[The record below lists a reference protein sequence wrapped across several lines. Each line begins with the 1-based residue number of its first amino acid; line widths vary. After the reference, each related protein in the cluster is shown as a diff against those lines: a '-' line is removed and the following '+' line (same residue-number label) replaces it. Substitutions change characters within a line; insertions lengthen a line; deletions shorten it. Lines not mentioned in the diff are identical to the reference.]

1 MVVLNHANDRGLAI
15 IGGRA
20 SANTSF
26 GAIKSIDNV
35 GRLTDVM
42 TFTGKNGQGVDNI
55 ILYTGDS
62 TTTTERLLIDSS
74 GNIGQAVTPS
84 AWSSA
89 QANDF
94 FAYQVG
100 SGVALFGRGSGDQDR
115 GGISANLYCTATAW
129 KYIANGNA
137 GRIYFEDG
145 SIVFNT
151 CDSGTAGA
159 TATLNE
165 RFKITTDGSV
175 MIGSGTPSEDL
186 HLKKA
191 RANFLVEGTNDTVS
205 GNVANINVRAP
216 YYRKAGYS
224 ISDAGGNEDFWIG
237 RPYGEGDTTAA
248 VHINMGGVER
258 LRIESAGN
266 VKVSTYSAAGYV
278 ADFNQTH
285 TSNSAQIRINSPT
298 DSNSRP
304 CLIDFA
310 RAGTVYWSAGMG
322 YNDVY
327 SGYHICQGGSLSS
340 GTTNSK
346 FVVTPDGYTGIGNYA
361 GARTVPVTSLLHV
374 ATNWDNGGVPMVH
387 FEGCNN
393 EAPTNSSSANISFQ
407 ISDENSNVLHKIWNT
422 GGGNND
428 LGKVYYA
435 GQMGIGPAAGNPS
448 EQLYVSK
455 NHNGHTRA
463 VIQNNWGAN
472 ATAQL
477 KLVSPTDEF
486 QLVKYASGD
495 AHVTL
500 SNSANIKVNSGGA
513 ERIEI
518 QPDKGG
524 LDINNCQY
532 YQWGGSASCNSTWS
546 VEITPRNTGGGGNI
560 YQIKAYFSHHSL
572 GYGAYLDGVYCA
584 YSGHTGMQ
592 QSTAH
597 HSHTSPNG
605 GSWGVTRASSGTN
618 PPVVI
623 THTAGSYNGSGHWF
637 VWVLSG
643 TA

>member
-1 MVVLNHANDRGLAI
+1 MAHYNTGAYGGGSMTTINAGGGGLI
-15 IGGRA
+15 FW
-20 SANTSF
+20 T
-26 GAIKSIDNV
+26 
-35 GRLTDVM
+35 
-42 TFTGKNGQGVDNI
+42 
-55 ILYTGDS
+55 YTGNLGS
-62 TTTTERLLIDSS
+62 ESYSERLRIDSS

-89 QANDF
+89 QANDY

-115 GGISANLYCTATAW
+115 GGISANLYATGSGW
-129 KYIANGNA
+129 KYIANGNG

-191 RANFLVEGTNDTVS
+191 RANVLVEGTNDTVS
-205 GNVANINVRAP
+205 GNVAKIEVRAP
-216 YYRKAGYS
+216 FYRKAGYC
-224 ISDAGGNEDFWIG
+224 ISDAGGNEDIWIG
-237 RPYGEGDTTAA
+237 RPYGEGDTTAP
-248 VHINMGGVER
+248 VVINMGGVER
-258 LRIESAGN
+258 LRITSDGRLV
-266 VKVSTYSAAGYV
+266 VKPTYASGYV
-278 ADFNQTH
+278 ADFSQLH

-298 DSNSRP
+298 DTNARP
-304 CLIDFA
+304 SLIDFS
-310 RAGTVYWSAGMG
+310 RAGNTKWTIGMG
-322 YNDVY
+322 YNDAY
-327 SGYHICQGGSLSS
+327 NGFHISS
-340 GTTNSK
+340 GNLASGVTGSD
-346 FVVTPDGYTGIGNYA
+346 FVVTSDGYTGIGNYA
-361 GARTVPVTSLLHV
+361 AERLDPVTSLLHV
-374 ATNWDNGGVPMVH
+374 ATNWDNGDVPMVH
-387 FEGCNN
+387 FKGCNN
-393 EAPTNSSSANISFQ
+393 EAPTSGTNNISFQ
-407 ISDENSNVLHKIWNT
+407 ISDENSNLLHRIWNT
-422 GGGNND
+422 GGGNSD
-428 LGKVYYA
+428 VGKVYYA

-532 YQWGGSASCNSTWS
+532 YQWGGYTQCSSTWS
-546 VEITPRNTGGGGNI
+546 VNVPNLTQGNI
-560 YQIKAYFSHHSL
+560 YHIKAYFSHHSL
-572 GYGAYLDGVYCA
+572 GYGAYL
-584 YSGHTGMQ
+584 SLIH
-592 QSTAH
+592 
-597 HSHTSPNG
+597 
-605 GSWGVTRASSGTN
+605 
-618 PPVVI
+618 I
-623 THTAGSYNGSGHWF
+623 
-637 VWVLSG
+637 
-643 TA
+643 